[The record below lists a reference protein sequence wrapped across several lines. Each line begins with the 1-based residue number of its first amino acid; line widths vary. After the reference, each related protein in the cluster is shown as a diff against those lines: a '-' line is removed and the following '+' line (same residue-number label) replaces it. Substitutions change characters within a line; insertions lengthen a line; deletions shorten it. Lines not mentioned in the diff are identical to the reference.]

1 MVRRLPIVAVVAV
14 LLLVALGCGGP
25 LVRSRLPQDPL
36 VRLREQLQGLF
47 AEAAFG
53 NAFWGVLIQSAD
65 TGEVI
70 FSQNE
75 EKSFV
80 PASNMKL
87 FTTAVALL
95 KLGPEFRYQTRLYG
109 LGEVDDEGTLQ
120 GSLLIEGSGDPT
132 ISGRFMDGR
141 ITATFEAWAESLIS
155 RGIRKVAGDI
165 IGDDDIFD
173 DQSLGPGW
181 AWDYQTDWYAAQISG
196 LSFNDNCVDISIV
209 PGEEIGD
216 LAQVELNPVTSYV
229 TINNT
234 LRTCLHSWEQEMK
247 FWRHPGSNQVD
258 LTGSIA
264 LEGKGY
270 EGWITVDNPTLFAAT
285 VFKEVLMARGIQVAG
300 QALDVDEVDPESVA
314 NHHQNWPPVATL
326 TSPPMTEIIKV
337 VNKRSQNYY
346 AEQLLKTLG
355 AVFTG
360 KGSFAGGVEVVKETL
375 AEVGIS
381 PGQFI
386 MVDGSGLS
394 RHNFCSPRQIVTLL
408 STMARHSSFTYFRD
422 SLPIAG
428 VDGTIGLRMRGTTA
442 QEKTWAKTGYVDRV
456 RALSGYV
463 YSLDGE
469 LIIFSMIVNN
479 YSVPTSMAEDV
490 QDRACQMLASFSRR
504 GAFSQRKIP

>member
-1 MVRRLPIVAVVAV
+1 MLRRHPIVAVVTIC
-14 LLLVALGCGGP
+14 LLITLGCGGR
-25 LVRSRLPQDPL
+25 LVRRPLLQDPL

-47 AEAAFG
+47 AQAAFG

-65 TGEVI
+65 TGEEI
-70 FSQNE
+70 FSQNQ
-75 EKSFV
+75 EKSLV

-132 ISGRFMDGR
+132 ISGRFTDGK
-141 ITATFEAWAESLIS
+141 ITATFEAWAESLTS
-155 RGIRKVAGDI
+155 RGIRKIAGDI

-209 PGEEIGD
+209 PGEVVGD
-216 LAQVELNPVTSYV
+216 LAQVKLNPISSYV
-229 TINNT
+229 TINNA
-234 LRTCLHSWEQEMK
+234 LKTCLHPWEQNMK
-247 FWRHPGSNQVD
+247 IWRHPASNHVD

-264 LEGKGY
+264 LEGEGY

-285 VFKEVLMARGIQVAG
+285 VLKEVLIARGILVAG
-300 QALDVDEVDPESVA
+300 QARDIDEVDPGSVT
-314 NHHQNWPPVATL
+314 NRLNWLPLASV
-326 TSPPMTEIIKV
+326 TSPPITEIIKV
-337 VNKRSQNYY
+337 INKRSQNYY

-355 AVFTG
+355 AHFTG
-360 KGSFAGGVEVVKETL
+360 KGSFAGGIEVVKETL

-394 RHNFCSPRQIVTLL
+394 RHNFCSPRQVVTLL

-469 LIIFSMIVNN
+469 LIIFSMMVNN
-479 YSVPTSMAEDV
+479 YTVPTSLAEDV
-490 QDRACQMLASFSRR
+490 QDRACQLLASFSRR
-504 GAFSQRKIP
+504 GTSSQRKIP